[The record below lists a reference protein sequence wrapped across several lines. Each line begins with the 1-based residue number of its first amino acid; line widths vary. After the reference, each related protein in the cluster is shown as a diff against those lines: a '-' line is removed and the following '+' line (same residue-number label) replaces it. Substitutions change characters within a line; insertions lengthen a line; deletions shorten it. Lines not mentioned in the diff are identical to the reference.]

1 MTCENYLL
9 MVDSYKLTHFR
20 QYPKGT
26 KYLRS
31 YIESRGGKYSETVF
45 FGLQMFLKKTISR
58 PVTLEMIEEAHDF
71 AKLHGFAENFNVE
84 GWTDIAT
91 RLKGKLPLKIMAPK
105 EGMVIPVK
113 NALAIIENTDPK
125 HAWLVSWIE
134 TMLLRAIWYPVTVA
148 SRSYHLKKL
157 ILKYLHATADEPMK
171 EIDFKLHDFGA
182 RGVSSGESA
191 EIGGLAHLVNFK
203 GTDTMEA
210 LWAARKYYDER
221 MAGFSIPA
229 SEHSTITSW
238 GKENESKAY
247 ANMIDQFSKPGK
259 IFACVSDS
267 YDLWNA
273 IDNIW
278 GDELKLKLIES
289 GGTLVVRP
297 DSGNP
302 AEVVLETIKRLEKKF
317 GSKLNSKG
325 YSVLHDCVRVIQGD
339 GINDESIVE
348 ILELLKK
355 NKYSASNIAFGMGGG
370 LLQQLDRDT
379 LKFAN
384 KTCYGE
390 FEDGETRNIFKD
402 PITDPGKT
410 SKSGK
415 LNLFSVNGKMMTVD
429 EREMQPALLNSTLL
443 DVAYFNGHIAR
454 TQTLA
459 EVRKLAEEGLA
470 SWM

>member
-1 MTCENYLL
+1 MTENKNYLL
-9 MVDSYKLTHFR
+9 QVDSYKLSHFK
-20 QYPKGT
+20 QYPKDT
-26 KYLRS
+26 KFLRS
-31 YIESRGGKYSETVF
+31 YIESRGGKYPETVF
-45 FGLQMFLKKTISR
+45 FGLQMFLHKTITN
-58 PVTLEMIEEAHDF
+58 PVTVEMVREAQEF
-71 AKLHGFAENFNVE
+71 AELHGFADNFNTD
-84 GWTDIAT
+84 GWMDIAV
-91 RLKGKLPLKIMAPK
+91 RLKGKLPLKIKAPK
-105 EGMVIPVK
+105 EGMVIPVQ
-113 NALAIIENTDPK
+113 NCLVTVENTDSK

-134 TMLLRAIWYPVTVA
+134 TMLLRAIWYPTTVA
-148 SRSYHLKKL
+148 SRSYHMKKL
-157 ILKYLHATADEPMK
+157 ILKYLHATSDEPMQ

-182 RGVSSGESA
+182 RGVSSAESA

-210 LWAARKYYDER
+210 LWAARVYYNER

-247 ANMIDQFSKPGK
+247 ANMIEQFSKPGK

-278 GDELKLKLIES
+278 GDELKFKLIQS

-302 AEVVLETIKRLEKKF
+302 AEIVLETVKRLAKKF
-317 GSKLNSKG
+317 GTKINSKG
-325 YSVLHDCVRVIQGD
+325 YVVLHDSVRVIQGD
-339 GINDESIVE
+339 GINDDSVVE
-348 ILELLKK
+348 ILETLKS
-355 NKYSASNIAFGMGGG
+355 NGYSASNIAFGMGGG

-384 KTCYGE
+384 KTCFGE
-390 FEDGETRNIFKD
+390 FEDGVTRNIFKD
-402 PITDPGKT
+402 PVTDPGKT

-415 LNLFSVNGKMMTVD
+415 LNLFSVDGEIFTAD
-429 EREMQPALLNSTLL
+429 ESKVAARNNSLL
-443 DVAYFNGHIAR
+443 DVVYFNGQIAR
-454 TQTLA
+454 VQTLA
-459 EVRKLAEEGLA
+459 DVRKLAEEKLA
-470 SWM
+470 SWI